1 MIYNDVYFNEK
12 HLIPLEKLYAA
23 CQLISDPSENLL
35 ATKLY
40 LVMLALEYERKSG
53 QRDFIMQ
60 ITNLLE
66 LEELNHSYP
75 IWSVLLK
82 GNWNQ
87 KSYFLL
93 TQWLEFTCRQILENL
108 NVIDGPKFSGRKPQT
123 GRDWIKPDLL
133 DQPPGKYII

>member
-12 HLIPLEKLYAA
+12 HQIPLEKLYAA
-23 CQLISDPSENLL
+23 CQLISNPSENLL

-75 IWSVLLK
+75 TWSVLLK

-87 KSYFLL
+87 KSYFY
-93 TQWLEFTCRQILENL
+93 NL
-108 NVIDGPKFSGRKPQT
+108 QSS
-123 GRDWIKPDLL
+123 
-133 DQPPGKYII
+133 

>member
-12 HLIPLEKLYAA
+12 HQIPLEKLYAA

-75 IWSVLLK
+75 TWSVLLK
-82 GNWNQ
+82 GKGTKN
-87 KSYFLL
+87 
-93 TQWLEFTCRQILENL
+93 CIL
-108 NVIDGPKFSGRKPQT
+108 I
-123 GRDWIKPDLL
+123 I
-133 DQPPGKYII
+133 YIHAEVSTIYR